1 MEQQLLILDHH
12 LESFRTNSKTYGYFG
27 GGYTLPAGRVSA
39 ITRLDFSTENLSAPG
54 KNLPAARTRISAV
67 SNSN

>member
-27 GGYTLPAGRVSA
+27 GGYALPAGRVSA
-39 ITRLDFSTENLSAPG
+39 ITRLDFSTENASLSAN
-54 KNLPAARTRISAV
+54 NLPAARTRISAV